1 MKQKKHTIKKR
12 KHIHKTQNRTME
24 GGVILTRSQIKQ
36 KSKSSINTKKYK
48 SPQIIQ
54 VKNNKIVELTNLG
67 KKKFIISSENHFTMI
82 NENIDCDNS
91 SDYNNIDFNY
101 ISTNY
106 LEIYED
112 VIRKELIKEKKNLDL
127 LRSYIK
133 KTTILSLIL
142 NKNYHCLVMDAD
154 ITEEDYEYFINMID
168 EMAKYVINEIAE
180 VISNKNFQSNSQL
193 LDNLYDKLYNM
204 NVMMNIPDE
213 NPINIIN
220 YIRNIHFTSL
230 MSYVIYDKKN
240 HQDSFLKQTIEYN
253 DEIREEKEIDTF
265 LQETFVVNNQ
275 QQQYYDII
283 LDYLE
288 QNLFKDNI
296 DYENNLYGSEKMSI
310 VMN

>member
-1 MKQKKHTIKKR
+1 
-12 KHIHKTQNRTME
+12 
-24 GGVILTRSQIKQ
+24 
-36 KSKSSINTKKYK
+36 
-48 SPQIIQ
+48 
-54 VKNNKIVELTNLG
+54 KIVKPTNLG
-67 KKKFIISSENHFTMI
+67 NKKFIISSENPFTMI

-112 VIRKELIKEKKNLDL
+112 EIRKELIIIKEKINLDL

-142 NKNYHCLVMDAD
+142 NKNYHCLMMDAD

-180 VISNKNFQSNSQL
+180 VIISNKNFQSNSQL
-193 LDNLYDKLYNM
+193 LDNLYDKLYSM

-240 HQDSFLKQTIEYN
+240 YQDS
-253 DEIREEKEIDTF
+253 
-265 LQETFVVNNQ
+265 
-275 QQQYYDII
+275 
-283 LDYLE
+283 
-288 QNLFKDNI
+288 
-296 DYENNLYGSEKMSI
+296 
-310 VMN
+310 